1 MGGMIYPGTVHAIT
15 NDDDP
20 LDREL
25 GTSDAELAC
34 HTLGDM
40 LELFAGALS

>member
-20 LDREL
+20 
-25 GTSDAELAC
+25 